1 MNAEQTLVAQSPQ
14 SFTETEIQDFI
25 AMVRAGGEVEEAVL
39 KRNVRNAK
47 CLVFLRRGLCLTGVA
62 ALKNPLPTH
71 RKTIKSKAGVAIK
84 ASEFPFELG
93 YFFVLPSARRQ
104 GLSVELARAALSAIG
119 VEGVFATSR
128 IDNVGMHTTLRKF
141 GFVKA
146 GTPYPSDR
154 GNHQLQLF
162 VRHAAQPGVPQGAPQ
177 AARP

>member
-104 GLSVELARAALSAIG
+104 GLSVELAR
-119 VEGVFATSR
+119 R
-128 IDNVGMHTTLRKF
+128 TLGDWRGR
-141 GFVKA
+141 GFCHIA
-146 GTPYPSDR
+146 
-154 GNHQLQLF
+154 H
-162 VRHAAQPGVPQGAPQ
+162 
-177 AARP
+177 